1 MAGKT
6 LYNQCLALGEE
17 PPEFKGRKHMSIGLI
32 FWVIMLLWILG
43 YIGSVYSPGTYPWP
57 HASNLMLL
65 ILLFLLGWHAFG
77 FIVHA

>member
-1 MAGKT
+1 
-6 LYNQCLALGEE
+6 
-17 PPEFKGRKHMSIGLI
+17 MSIGLI

-43 YIGSVYSPGTYPWP
+43 YIGSVYSPGSYPWP

-65 ILLFLLGWHAFG
+65 ILMFLLGWKVFG